1 MSEFTNFSEQAREV
15 FSHSREEALRLGY
28 DYIGTEHIL
37 LGIIRETNST
47 AVRILQNLGIDLRA
61 LRRAVEQYATSRN
74 AYSSNI
80 ANIPLTKQSEKVIKA
95 SYLEASLFNIKVVY
109 SEHIL
114 LALLKENEHI
124 AANILNNFD
133 ITYDKVYEEIT
144 YLYKQENIP
153 HKKHDFQNKA
163 AETNDP
169 MEETRYNPEKKVDK
183 NSKTPVLDN
192 FGRDLTKAAEE
203 GKLDPIIGREK
214 EIERVAQVLSR
225 RKKNNPVLIGE
236 PGVGK
241 TAIAEGLALRIVQ
254 KKVSRIL
261 FNKRVVTLDL
271 ASLVAGTKY
280 RGQFEERMKAIMT
293 ELEKAPNVI
302 LFIDE
307 LHTIVGAGG
316 ASGSL
321 DASNMF
327 KPALAR
333 GEIQC
338 IGATTLDEYRQ
349 YIEKDGALDRRFQKI
364 MVEPTSIEETFQIL
378 NNIKQKYEDH
388 HNVIYTPEA
397 IDACV
402 KLSERYITD
411 RFLPDK
417 AIDVLDESGSRVHLS
432 NIQVPKEIEEIEK
445 QIEEIKEKKTQVV
458 KSQRFEE
465 AAKLRDEEKK
475 LLEALERAKLKWEED
490 SKNLR
495 HTVTE
500 ENVAEVVAMMTG
512 IPVTKVAT
520 AESEKLLNM
529 ANELKGKIIG
539 QDEAV
544 IKLSKA
550 IQRTRAGLKDPKKP
564 IGSFLFLGPT
574 GIGKTE
580 LAKELARYLFDTE
593 DALIRI
599 DMSEYM
605 EKFAV
610 SRLVGAPPGY
620 VGYEEGGQLTE
631 KVRRKPFSVVLL
643 DEIEKAHPDVFNI
656 LLQVLDDGILT
667 DSMGRKVDFKNTV
680 IIMTSNVGAREL
692 KNFGKSVGFTTED
705 KEKEAQQD
713 NVKRTIQNALRKVFA
728 PEFLN
733 RVDDAI
739 VFNPLEK
746 EHIIQIIDLA
756 LAKMFAR
763 LEALNYKIEV
773 TYSVKEFLAEKGY
786 DPQYGARPLNRAIQ
800 KYLEDPI
807 AEEILKSNL
816 KEGDLL
822 KVDYEKGA
830 EAVTVS
836 VIRKEEVV

>member
-28 DYIGTEHIL
+28 DHIGTEHIL
-37 LGIIRETNST
+37 LGIIRETNSI

-61 LRRAVEQYATSRN
+61 LRRTVEQYATSRN

-830 EAVTVS
+830 EAVTIS